1 MELHNMDFNPF
12 DILPDECVPLIKES
26 AVEYLA
32 PVRDRIIPT
41 SITKAGNNG
50 NNITIKTG
58 SIEAN
63 LIKRREGRASTFT
76 EDIASDIIEA
86 LEDGSTMKAAA
97 KEVGVTRKTLWTWMQ
112 LFPEFSDLVARAREI
127 QGHSNADDA
136 VDILDNSDISSDDAK
151 QNMAQLRK
159 DEQRARIRMQ
169 LAECFNFKQYGSKKQ
184 TLNLNLNAD
193 VSPVDLSRY

>member
-1 MELHNMDFNPF
+1 MNQADAFNPF
-12 DILPDECVPLIKES
+12 DILPDECAHTVKEL
-26 AVEYLA
+26 AVEYLVPA
-32 PVRDRIIPT
+32 RGRSVPA
-41 SITKAGNNG
+41 SITNIGNNG

-76 EDIASDIIEA
+76 EDMASDIIEA
-86 LEDGSTMKAAA
+86 LEDGATMKAAA

-112 LFPEFSDLVARAREI
+112 LFPEFCDLVARAREF

-136 VDILDNSDISSDDAK
+136 VDILDNSDISSEDAK
-151 QNMAQLRK
+151 QNMAHLRK